1 MEENSVGDRDLSKDV
16 STFKASSEKIR
27 HVVTKIKE
35 MKAAGAK
42 VSSVVSKHGLLC
54 NILVLKQILRSFQKE
69 EVEALR
75 KTGVLEFVV
84 LKRMNRMARFN
95 CKAVRDKTHEVGI

>member
-16 STFKASSEKIR
+16 TTFKASSEKIR

-42 VSSVVSKHGLLC
+42 VSSVVSKHCLIYH
-54 NILVLKQILRSFQKE
+54 ILVLKQILRSVMRF
-69 EVEALR
+69 R
-75 KTGVLEFVV
+75 KKKW
-84 LKRMNRMARFN
+84 KR
-95 CKAVRDKTHEVGI
+95 